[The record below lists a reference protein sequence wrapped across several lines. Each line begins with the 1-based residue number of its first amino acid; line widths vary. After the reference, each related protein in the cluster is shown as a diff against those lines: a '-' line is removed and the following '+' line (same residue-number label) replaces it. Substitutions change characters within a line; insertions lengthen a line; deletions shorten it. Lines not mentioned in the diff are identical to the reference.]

1 MATIKFKAKVQEM
14 RNADGSLAYE
24 YLQVPEFDR
33 KHCDM
38 NTFRTHPKYG
48 AYANSDLF
56 KGVLKR
62 IRSDVFGGGFLKLN
76 AAPETVSVDTSG
88 FLAVVTFEV

>member
-1 MATIKFKAKVQEM
+1 MATIKFKAKVQAM

-38 NTFRTHPKYG
+38 NAFRTHPKYG